1 MKHIVIIGAGYGGV
15 WSALSTARHL
25 DLLAK
30 TDEVKV
36 TMINRD
42 EYHGVRPRFYETE
55 LDQLRVPLRD
65 VLEPIGVALVIGEV
79 SEIDA
84 SNHKLQYL
92 DQKSEP
98 QTMTYDRL
106 ILAAGSHLFQ
116 PPVPGLAQ
124 YGFNVDTYHAAEKL
138 FYHIEN
144 LPNKPAKGRYTAVV
158 VGGGFTGVE
167 ASTNIADRLK
177 RIAPAD
183 ENPRVLVLDHNQIA
197 STVGDQPQQVI
208 QRVMGEMGIEMRP
221 NTGVK
226 AITEDHVEL
235 DCGEIIDTQT
245 VVWTAG
251 MRSSDL
257 TQQFGVEL
265 DRYGRLPV
273 NQKLQVEGVDD
284 CFAAGDV
291 AAAKPDS
298 EHSALLS
305 CQHAMPQGR
314 VAGHNAV
321 AALFGEPLVDYEQ
334 PWFITCF
341 DLGSGGAIYA
351 ETWDSEVRDTKEA
364 AKAIKLYINHD
375 RIYPPLENGREGLL
389 AAGEPVFKV
398 IPLKVED
405 FQ

>member
-1 MKHIVIIGAGYGGV
+1 MKRIVIIGAGYGGV
-15 WSALSTARHL
+15 WSALSAARHL
-25 DLLAK
+25 DLLGKAE
-30 TDEVKV
+30 EVEV
-36 TMINRD
+36 VLINRD

-55 LDQLRVPLRD
+55 LDQLRVPLLD
-65 VLEPIGVALVIGEV
+65 VLDPVGVGLVVGDV
-79 SEIDA
+79 TQIDHKSHNIHYVDKN
-84 SNHKLQYL
+84 SN
-92 DQKSEP
+92 P
-98 QTMTYDRL
+98 QTLSYDRL
-106 ILAAGSHLFQ
+106 ILATGSHLYQ
-116 PPVPGLAQ
+116 PAVPGLAEF
-124 YGFNVDTYHAAEKL
+124 GFNVDTYHAAEKL
-138 FYHIEN
+138 FYHIED
-144 LPNKPAKGRYTAVV
+144 LPNKAEAGRYTVVV

-167 ASTNIADRLK
+167 ASTNIIDRLK

-183 ENPRVLVLDHNQIA
+183 ANLRVLVLDRNQIA
-197 STVGDQPQQVI
+197 STVGEQPQEVI
-208 QRVMGEMGIEMRP
+208 HRVMDEMGIEMRP
-221 NTGVK
+221 NTNVK
-226 AITEDHVEL
+226 VITEDRIEL
-235 DCGEIIDTQT
+235 DSGEVVETQT

-257 TQQFGVEL
+257 TSQFGVAL

-273 NQKLQVEGVDD
+273 NQKLQVEGVSD

-291 AAAKPDS
+291 AEAKPDAD
-298 EHSALLS
+298 HTALLS

-321 AALFGEPLVDYEQ
+321 ADLLGEPLVDYDQ
-334 PWFITCF
+334 PWFVTSF

-351 ETWDSEVRDTKEA
+351 ETWDSQVRDSGKA

-375 RIYPPLENGREGLL
+375 RIYPPTENGRESLL